1 MSPSTSTSNVNVN
14 VNVNER
20 SLPNRNLVSNHPLF
34 TGLGILYVNGNGA
47 ASTEN
52 ETTMAELQALME
64 ALVEQASRNI
74 HQCAETRQS
83 KLQNSVRR
91 RLYTPS
97 PTIVSLNKQPEEWV
111 EAPEAV
117 ALFSYGLLLRLDF
130 QSLTPLRTTLL
141 TGGESDSGDLRCCH
155 HFFHK
160 VR

>member
-1 MSPSTSTSNVNVN
+1 M
-14 VNVNER
+14 
-20 SLPNRNLVSNHPLF
+20 L
-34 TGLGILYVNGNGA
+34 TGLGIVDVNGNGA

-52 ETTMAELQALME
+52 ETAMAELQGLME
-64 ALVEQASRNI
+64 ALVEQALRNI
-74 HQCAETRQS
+74 HQRSKTRQP
-83 KLQNSVRR
+83 KLQNSVRG

-117 ALFSYGLLLRLDF
+117 ALFSYGLLLCLAS
-130 QSLTPLRTTLL
+130 QSLTPSLTTLL
-141 TGGESDSGDLRCCH
+141 TGGESDSGALCCCR